1 MTAATGPS
9 RATTPPERDDERTV
23 GDLLLDA
30 DIAARELL
38 WDAPPDTAKAKA
50 RSWGE
55 VIEAA
60 ADLWSSFPD
69 RTGNPSMERIHKLTL
84 GMHRTQQRTGWP
96 GAGEGDPHLERVVEN
111 LSRATEMVSSRR
123 HPTARL
129 SELGHLDSE
138 AARTRIMHVV
148 YVASHGVGQ
157 ALWQYNRDLRRVLNA
172 KHRLGPGQSADQ
184 SHNLL
189 VRVGAAEQLASAYLQ
204 GRWPAGLTWQ
214 HREPVEPAR
223 LEQAVASWDVQA
235 RRTLAAPPTTA
246 DLLFTV
252 KVERD
257 LTVTGGLILAAA
269 AHRGVIDVEQHAERL
284 QPALGLLDE
293 AWARLGGDLE
303 QIAGRAR
310 RVDPDLLRSGTE
322 LRASLREITADLG
335 GHADPA
341 TMAERADLR
350 AASLEV
356 HRGLVAAVDLGYVLR
371 DAITDPELTAPAR
384 GVQAACLRFVVQPDE
399 AAWVDAADAHANRPV
414 RLPDALRESLAERNA
429 EVVAAAVRV
438 DSAGTFLGVDR
449 QAGPPGSPIDGRAH
463 EERAVDVR
471 TTPAPGYGCER

>member
-1 MTAATGPS
+1 MTATTGRS
-9 RATTPPERDDERTV
+9 RATTPPDQNDERTV

-30 DIAARELL
+30 DISARELL
-38 WDAPPDTAKAKA
+38 WDAPPDSAKAKA
-50 RSWGE
+50 RLWGE

-96 GAGEGDPHLERVVEN
+96 GVGEGDPHLERVVEN
-111 LSRATEMVSSRR
+111 LSRATEMISSRR
-123 HPTARL
+123 HPTAPL

-148 YVASHGVGQ
+148 YVAAHGVGQ

-172 KHRLGPGQSADQ
+172 KHRLDPGQSADQ

-189 VRVGAAEQLASAYLQ
+189 VRVGTAEQLAAAYLQ
-204 GRWPAGLTWQ
+204 GRWPGRLTGQ
-214 HREPVEPAR
+214 HREPVAPAR

-235 RRTLAAPPTTA
+235 RRTLAASPTAA
-246 DLLFTV
+246 DVLFTV

-257 LTVTGGLILAAA
+257 LTVTGGRIVAAA
-269 AHRGVIDVEQHAERL
+269 AQLGAIDTGQHADRL
-284 QPALGLLDE
+284 QPALVQLDE

-303 QIAGRAR
+303 QITGRAR
-310 RVDPDLLRSGTE
+310 RVDPDLLRSGAA
-322 LRASLREITADLG
+322 LRASLREVTVDLG
-335 GHADPA
+335 AHADPA

-356 HRGLVAAVDLGYVLR
+356 HRGLVAAIDLGYVVR

-384 GVQAACLRFVVQPDE
+384 GVQAACLLFAVQPDE
-399 AAWVDAADAHANRPV
+399 GAWVDAADAYANRPV
-414 RLPDALRESLAERNA
+414 RLPEPLRESLAERNA
-429 EVVAAAVRV
+429 DVVAAAVRV
-438 DSAGTFLGVDR
+438 DSAGTFLGVNR
-449 QAGPPGSPIDGRAH
+449 QSSPSDPSTDGRGH
-463 EERAVDVR
+463 EERAIGVR
-471 TTPAPGYGCER
+471 PAPGPGYECDW

>member
-1 MTAATGPS
+1 VTAMPGSSHAAGS
-9 RATTPPERDDERTV
+9 PEPDDERTV

-30 DIAARELL
+30 DTAARELL

-55 VIEAA
+55 VVEAA

-96 GAGEGDPHLERVVEN
+96 GAGEGDPRLERVVEN
-111 LSRATEMVSSRR
+111 LSRATEMISARR
-123 HPTARL
+123 HPTAPL
-129 SELGHLDSE
+129 SEPGHLDSE
-138 AARTRIMHVV
+138 AARIRLMHVV

-157 ALWQYNRDLRRVLNA
+157 ALWQYSRDMRRVLDA
-172 KHRLGPGQSADQ
+172 KQRLNPGQSADQ

-189 VRVGAAEQLASAYLQ
+189 VRVGTAEQLAASYLQ
-204 GRWPAGLTWQ
+204 GRWPAGLTGQ
-214 HREPVEPAR
+214 HRDPVEPDR
-223 LEQAVASWDVQA
+223 LEQAVARWDVQA
-235 RRTLAAPPTTA
+235 RRTLAASPTA
-246 DLLFTV
+246 ANVLFTV

-257 LTVTGGLILAAA
+257 LTVTGGRIVAAA
-269 AHRGVIDVEQHAERL
+269 AQLGAVDADQHAQRL
-284 QPALGLLDE
+284 QPALGSLDE
-293 AWARLGGDLE
+293 AWARLGGDIE

-310 RVDPDLLRSGTE
+310 RVDPDLLRSGAE

-335 GHADPA
+335 GHAGPT

-356 HRGLVAAVDLGYVLR
+356 QRGLVAAVDLGYVLR
-371 DAITDPELTAPAR
+371 DVVTDPELTAPAR
-384 GVQAACLRFVVQPDE
+384 GVQDACTLLLVQPDD
-399 AAWVDAADAHANRPV
+399 AAWVDAGDVYANRPV
-414 RLPDALRESLAERNA
+414 ALPEVLRESLAERSD

-449 QAGPPGSPIDGRAH
+449 AISPAGPLLNGRAH
-463 EERAVDVR
+463 EERAVSV
-471 TTPAPGYGCER
+471 PPVPGPGYGCKR

>member
-1 MTAATGPS
+1 MTATTDQS
-9 RATTPPERDDERTV
+9 RAPVPPEPNDGRTV

-30 DIAARELL
+30 DSAARELL

-55 VIEAA
+55 VVEAA

-111 LSRATEMVSSRR
+111 LSRAAEMISARR
-123 HPTARL
+123 HPTAPL

-157 ALWQYNRDLRRVLNA
+157 ALWQYNRDLRRVLDA
-172 KHRLGPGQSADQ
+172 KHRLNPGQSADQ

-189 VRVGAAEQLASAYLQ
+189 VRVGAAEQLAASYLQ
-204 GRWPAGLTWQ
+204 GRWPAGLTGQ
-214 HREPVEPAR
+214 HREHVEPAR

-235 RRTLAAPPTTA
+235 RRTLAASPTAA
-246 DLLFTV
+246 DVLFTV

-257 LTVTGGLILAAA
+257 LTVTGGRIVAAA
-269 AHRGVIDVEQHAERL
+269 AHVGAVDAEQHAERL
-284 QPALGLLDE
+284 QPALVSLDE
-293 AWARLGGDLE
+293 AWGRLGGDLE
-303 QIAGRAR
+303 QVAGRAR
-310 RVDPDLLRSGTE
+310 RVDPDLLRCGAE

-335 GHADPA
+335 GHAGPA

-356 HRGLVAAVDLGYVLR
+356 HRGLVAAVDLGYALR
-371 DAITDPELTAPAR
+371 EAVTDPELTAPAR
-384 GVQAACLRFVVQPDE
+384 RVQAACTLLLVQPDE
-399 AAWVDAADAHANRPV
+399 AAWVDAGDVYANRPV
-414 RLPDALRESLAERNA
+414 ALPEVLRESLAERIT
-429 EVVAAAVRV
+429 EVVAAALRV
-438 DSAGTFLGVDR
+438 DSAGTFLGVNR
-449 QAGPPGSPIDGRAH
+449 QIGPAGPLIDGRVH
-463 EERAVDVR
+463 EERAIGVP
-471 TTPAPGYGCER
+471 PAPGPGYGCDR